1 MCHSDVS
8 QVCPQGEFRRLNPG
22 YKLRLLYGVSLNRLL
37 DEKLQ
42 AQKENVSN
50 INIKELHL
58 PHCSKGHEAPPE

>member
-50 INIKELHL
+50 INIKDHI
-58 PHCSKGHEAPPE
+58 